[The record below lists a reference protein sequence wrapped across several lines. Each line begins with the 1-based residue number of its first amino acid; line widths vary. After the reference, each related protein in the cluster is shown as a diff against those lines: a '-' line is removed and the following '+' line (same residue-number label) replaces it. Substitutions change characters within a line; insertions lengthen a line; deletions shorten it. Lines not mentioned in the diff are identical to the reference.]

1 MSTARARWVPNSFVI
16 ACLLTLVTFALV
28 IGVARKSPVDAETY
42 WTKGFW
48 ELLELTMQLA
58 LIVLTG
64 YIVAVSPVMSRLLE
78 FIAGLAPSDRA
89 AVAMMGLVSM
99 TAAWLHWGLGLI
111 AGPIFLQFLIRK
123 HPRLDYRLAVAAGYL
138 GSTCTWHAGL
148 SGSVP
153 LLMAT
158 PKNFMEAEVGLVPV
172 SLTTFSAFNLALTFI
187 VVSVMTIMVRR
198 LYPRSPEARN
208 ATAELAEDAHTASTP
223 SALWIERSYALN
235 LVMGVLG
242 VTAIWSLYVEGG
254 SRVSLNVLNFG
265 FLFLALLLHP
275 SPASFTRA
283 AARGAT
289 HLHGIVIQFPFY
301 AGMYGLIRHSGL
313 AESIARWFTS
323 VATPRTFPIIIYW
336 YSGLLS
342 LFIPSGGSKWAI
354 EAPYVMAAAKALSV
368 PAPHAILAYAWGDM
382 STHFLQPFWAIPL
395 LAIARVEF
403 KDIVGYL
410 AILFVVNFVV
420 VSAAFIL
427 MPYLL

>member
-1 MSTARARWVPNSFVI
+1 MSVGGKSFL
-16 ACLLTLVTFALV
+16 A
-28 IGVARKSPVDAETY
+28 AEGY
-42 WTKGFW
+42 WAKGFW

-58 LIVLTG
+58 LIVMTG
-64 YIVAVSPVMSRLLE
+64 YIVAVSPLMSRVLE
-78 FIAGLAPSDRA
+78 RLAAIASTDRA
-89 AVAMMGLVSM
+89 AVALMGLVSM
-99 TAAWLHWGLGLI
+99 TASWLHWGLGLI
-111 AGPIFLQFLIRK
+111 AGPIFLRFLIRK
-123 HPRLDYRLAVAAGYL
+123 HPRMDYRLAVAAGYL

-158 PKNFMEAEVGLVPV
+158 PKNFMEAQVGLVPV
-172 SLTTFSAFNLALTFI
+172 SSTTFSLFNLTLTAI
-187 VVSVMTIMVRR
+187 VVSVMTLMLVR
-198 LYPRSPEARN
+198 LYPVSPR
-208 ATAELAEDAHTASTP
+208 AHTASNDAVEDPHASSTS

-235 LVMGVLG
+235 LVIGLLG
-242 VTAIWSLYVEGG
+242 AIALWSLYVEGG

-283 AARGAT
+283 AAQGAT
-289 HLHGIVIQFPFY
+289 YLHGIVVQFPFY
-301 AGMYGLIRHSGL
+301 AGMYGLIRYSGL
-313 AESIARWFTS
+313 AEIIARWFTS
-323 VATPRTFPIIIYW
+323 VASAKTFPIVIYW

-342 LFIPSGGSKWAI
+342 FFIPSGGSKWAV
-354 EAPYVMAAAKALSV
+354 EAPYVIAAAKTLGV
-368 PAPHAILAYAWGDM
+368 PAASAILAYAWGDM

-410 AILFVVNFVV
+410 AMLFLVNVVV

-427 MPYLL
+427 MPYFL